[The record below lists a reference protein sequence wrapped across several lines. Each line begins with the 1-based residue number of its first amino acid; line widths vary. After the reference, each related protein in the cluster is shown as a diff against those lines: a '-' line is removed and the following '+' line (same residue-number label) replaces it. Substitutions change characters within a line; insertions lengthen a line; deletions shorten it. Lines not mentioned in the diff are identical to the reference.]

1 MQETVAAALAH
12 LTRTDPVAA
21 HVAQSAL
28 DTLLSG
34 RRLETLTQHAVQEFC
49 WHVLPV
55 RFSSE
60 PSEWQFVTDSL
71 SSLFRLLD
79 LDRYADICVS
89 ERTREVLRAYATS
102 HDQGLA
108 AYERS
113 MRSSGVI
120 PPDLPELTWGTA
132 LGNAEIEAYRETSAV
147 LELAIAA
154 GEVRPGTRG
163 WRAAQEE
170 RARSFLTQPDHHG
183 LSYLDKIRQERVA
196 EWLASRSH
204 PHREHLLPLRGQLTA
219 GVDMP
224 RNAADAL
231 APVQRLLDYAAD
243 GIALTQIGYI
253 SPAVVRALCDEFGWW
268 TSPSP
273 PRSETDV
280 MQLIVLHKLL
290 RAMRAVRRSGRRLV
304 LTRHGRQLHSDLNEL
319 WRAVAES
326 VLATDGFEQA
336 AIETLLGVLLLRSPQ
351 SASAP
356 YGDADIDV
364 ADEACRLLIQ
374 SGWEDDVIGGRPR
387 TDQVRSVLISV
398 VWLLEI
404 LGCITG
410 PDLLGDG
417 PTPQLTKVGRAF
429 ALTALHLSATAPAAS
444 L

>member
-1 MQETVAAALAH
+1 
-12 LTRTDPVAA
+12 
-21 HVAQSAL
+21 
-28 DTLLSG
+28 
-34 RRLETLTQHAVQEFC
+34 
-49 WHVLPV
+49 
-55 RFSSE
+55 
-60 PSEWQFVTDSL
+60 
-71 SSLFRLLD
+71 
-79 LDRYADICVS
+79 
-89 ERTREVLRAYATS
+89 
-102 HDQGLA
+102 
-108 AYERS
+108 
-113 MRSSGVI
+113 
-120 PPDLPELTWGTA
+120 
-132 LGNAEIEAYRETSAV
+132 
-147 LELAIAA
+147 
-154 GEVRPGTRG
+154 
-163 WRAAQEE
+163 
-170 RARSFLTQPDHHG
+170 
-183 LSYLDKIRQERVA
+183 
-196 EWLASRSH
+196 
-204 PHREHLLPLRGQLTA
+204 
-219 GVDMP
+219 MP